1 MEKLTNVEVAQ
12 GFRRL
17 AEMLESDPNMEQPYE
32 GTGGVL
38 LFMSHEKDKFVA
50 TVKAFGGG
58 KKGSDEGS
66 LTFVPDAFP
75 LRVKVL
81 GFKERICERKI
92 ITRVVPKTVIPAKPA
107 SDEIVI
113 PEHEETT
120 VEYVCDP
127 AFLRV
132 QADSAPVEG

>member
-1 MEKLTNVEVAQ
+1 MKKLTNAEVAQ
-12 GFRRL
+12 GFRLL
-17 AEMLESDPNMEQPYE
+17 AELLESDPNMEQPYE
-32 GTGGVL
+32 GTGGPI
-38 LFMSHEKDKFVA
+38 LFMSHEKDKFAA

-58 KKGSDEGS
+58 KKGSDADS
-66 LTFVPDAFP
+66 LTFIPDAFP
-75 LRVKVL
+75 LRVKVF

-92 ITRVVPKTVIPAKPA
+92 VTRVVPETVIPAKPA
-107 SDEIVI
+107 SDEVVI

-132 QADSAPVEG
+132 QADPAPVEG